1 MSSTIR
7 KVLNNNMA
15 ESAPRVIYLGWSRL
29 HRQRANLIQTLHT
42 AAAFSRLQL
51 DFTLYLPP
59 WKKDVRLDTVLA
71 GLGIHDP
78 VDVRPSRL
86 LHRRWGGL
94 PFVLAHFRALRRADA
109 VYTRVP
115 ELSLLMARRG
125 ISHHFEVHDTET
137 MLARK
142 QLDEIV
148 AHHRR
153 GTIDTLVAISETARQ
168 RLEAAG
174 APAGRTMVAASGVD
188 HPHYARLPLPDEARF
203 RQPRLVYVG
212 RVSRTRGL
220 DVLET
225 LALRWHHPVTIIGP
239 VDEGSAPKVPVQPQI
254 AHVDVADAYDR
265 HEIAVMPYR
274 DDLQHVASISPIKLF
289 EAMAAGRVVI
299 ASDLPALRG
308 LIRDGI
314 DGLLVDARDPEAW
327 HRAIERVRLN
337 PGLATAMASAARQRA
352 EEFSWSRRVERIA
365 GRILHLAPDTTIRRP
380 ELAN

>member
-1 MSSTIR
+1 MPD
-7 KVLNNNMA
+7 NNMA
-15 ESAPRVIYLGWSRL
+15 EPAPRMIYLGWSRL

-42 AAAFSRLQL
+42 AAAFSRLRL

-59 WKKDVRLDTVLA
+59 WKKEVRLDAVLA
-71 GLGIHDP
+71 GLGIHEP

-94 PFVLAHFRALRRADA
+94 PFVLAHRHGLRRADA

-125 ISHHFEVHDTET
+125 VRHHLEVHDTET
-137 MLARK
+137 LLARN
-142 QLDEIV
+142 QFDEVV

-153 GTIDTLVAISETARQ
+153 GTIDTLVAISETAQQ

-188 HPHYARLPLPDEARF
+188 HAHYARLPLPDEVRF
-203 RQPRLVYVG
+203 RQPRLVYAG

-220 DVLET
+220 DVLEA
-225 LALRWHHPVTIIGP
+225 LALRWHYPVTVIGP
-239 VDEGSAPKVPVQPQI
+239 VDEGSAPTIPVQPQI
-254 AHVDVADAYDR
+254 AHVEVADAYDR
-265 HEIAVMPYR
+265 HEIAVMPYQ
-274 DDLQHVASISPIKLF
+274 DDLQHAASISPIKLF

-327 HRAIERVRLN
+327 HRAIERVRQD
-337 PGLATAMASAARQRA
+337 PGLATSMASAARRRA
-352 EEFSWSRRVERIA
+352 AEFSWSRRAERIA
-365 GRILHLAPDTTIRRP
+365 ARILHLAPGAIVRAR
-380 ELAN
+380 ELSN